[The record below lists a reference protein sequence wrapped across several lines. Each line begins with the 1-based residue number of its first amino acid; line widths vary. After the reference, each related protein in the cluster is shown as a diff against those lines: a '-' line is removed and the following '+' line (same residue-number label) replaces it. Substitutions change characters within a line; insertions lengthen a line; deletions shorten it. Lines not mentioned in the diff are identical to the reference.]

1 MRSLIQ
7 RVTSASV
14 QVEDKIISEIGSGLV
29 VLLGITHNDSVDDSN
44 YLINKILNLRI
55 FGDENSDN
63 FELSLLDTNKEILI
77 ISQFTLYA
85 DTKKGGRPS
94 FIESAKSDVAKK
106 IYDEF
111 ISLIKTQTEINVK
124 TGIFG
129 AKMLVNINND
139 GPVTIS
145 MDSR

>member
-14 QVEDKIISEIGSGLV
+14 QVEDKIICEIGSGLV
-29 VLLGITHNDSVDDSN
+29 VLLGITHNDSLDDSN

-85 DTKKGGRPS
+85 DTKKGRRPS

>member
-1 MRSLIQ
+1 LRSLIQ

-14 QVEDKIISEIGSGLV
+14 QVEDKIICEIGSGLV

-85 DTKKGGRPS
+85 DTKKGRRPS

>member
-55 FGDENSDN
+55 FGDDNSDN
-63 FELSLLDTNKEILI
+63 FELSLLDTNKDILI

-85 DTKKGGRPS
+85 DTKKGRRPS

>member
-29 VLLGITHNDSVDDSN
+29 VLLRITHNDSVDDSN

-85 DTKKGGRPS
+85 DTKKGRRPS

>member
-63 FELSLLDTNKEILI
+63 FVLSLLDTNKEILI

-85 DTKKGGRPS
+85 DTKKGRRPS

>member
-1 MRSLIQ
+1 LRSLIQ

-29 VLLGITHNDSVDDSN
+29 VLLGITHNDSANDSN

-85 DTKKGGRPS
+85 DTKKGRRPS

>member
-14 QVEDKIISEIGSGLV
+14 QVENKIISEIGSGLV

-85 DTKKGGRPS
+85 DTKKGRRPS

>member
-14 QVEDKIISEIGSGLV
+14 QVENKIISEIGSGLV
-29 VLLGITHNDSVDDSN
+29 VLLGITHNDSTNDSN

-55 FGDENSDN
+55 FGDDNSDN
-63 FELSLLDTNKEILI
+63 FELSLLDTNKDILI

-85 DTKKGGRPS
+85 DTKKGRRPS

>member
-14 QVEDKIISEIGSGLV
+14 QVENKIISEIGSGLV
-29 VLLGITHNDSVDDSN
+29 VLLGITHNDSTNDSN

-55 FGDENSDN
+55 FGDDNSDN
-63 FELSLLDTNKEILI
+63 FELSLLDTNKDILI

-85 DTKKGGRPS
+85 DTKKGRRPS
-94 FIESAKSDVAKK
+94 FVESAKSDVAKK

-139 GPVTIS
+139 GPVTLS

>member
-14 QVEDKIISEIGSGLV
+14 QVENKIISEIGSGLV
-29 VLLGITHNDSVDDSN
+29 VLLGITHNDSANDSN

-55 FGDENSDN
+55 FGDDNSDN
-63 FELSLLDTNKEILI
+63 FELSLLDTNKDILI

-85 DTKKGGRPS
+85 DTKKGRRPS

>member
-1 MRSLIQ
+1 MRALIQ

-85 DTKKGGRPS
+85 DTKKGRRPS

>member
-14 QVEDKIISEIGSGLV
+14 QVENKIISEIGSGLV
-29 VLLGITHNDSVDDSN
+29 VLLGITHNDSANDSN

-55 FGDENSDN
+55 FGDDNTDN
-63 FELSLLDTNKEILI
+63 FELSLLDTNKDILI

-85 DTKKGGRPS
+85 DTKKGRRPS

-111 ISLIKTQTEINVK
+111 ITLIKAQTEINIK

>member
-63 FELSLLDTNKEILI
+63 FELSLLDTKKEILI

-85 DTKKGGRPS
+85 DTKKGRRPS

>member
-14 QVEDKIISEIGSGLV
+14 QVENKIISEIGSGLV
-29 VLLGITHNDSVDDSN
+29 VLLGITHNDSANDSN

-55 FGDENSDN
+55 FGDDNSDN
-63 FELSLLDTNKEILI
+63 FELSLLDTNKDILI

-85 DTKKGGRPS
+85 DTKKGRRPS

-139 GPVTIS
+139 GPVTLS

>member
-85 DTKKGGRPS
+85 DTKNGRRPS

>member
-1 MRSLIQ
+1 MRSLIH

-14 QVEDKIISEIGSGLV
+14 QVENKIISEIGSGLV
-29 VLLGITHNDSVDDSN
+29 VLLGITHNDSANDSN

-55 FGDENSDN
+55 FGDNNSDN
-63 FELSLLDTNKEILI
+63 FELSLLDTNKDILI

-85 DTKKGGRPS
+85 DTKKGRRPS

>member
-55 FGDENSDN
+55 FGDKNSDN
-63 FELSLLDTNKEILI
+63 FELSLLDTNKDILI

-85 DTKKGGRPS
+85 DTKKGRRPS

>member
-44 YLINKILNLRI
+44 YLNNKILNLRI

-85 DTKKGGRPS
+85 DTKKGRRPS

>member
-55 FGDENSDN
+55 FGDDNSDN

-85 DTKKGGRPS
+85 DTKKGRRPS

>member
-1 MRSLIQ
+1 MLQ
-7 RVTSASV
+7 
-14 QVEDKIISEIGSGLV
+14 
-29 VLLGITHNDSVDDSN
+29 
-44 YLINKILNLRI
+44 
-55 FGDENSDN
+55 
-63 FELSLLDTNKEILI
+63 
-77 ISQFTLYA
+77 
-85 DTKKGGRPS
+85 
-94 FIESAKSDVAKK
+94 KK

>member
-7 RVTSASV
+7 RVTSSSV
-14 QVEDKIISEIGSGLV
+14 QVENKIISEIVSGLV
-29 VLLGITHNDSVDDSN
+29 VLLGITHNDSANDSN

-55 FGDENSDN
+55 FGDDNSDN
-63 FELSLLDTNKEILI
+63 FELSLLDTNKDILI

-85 DTKKGGRPS
+85 DTKKGRRPS